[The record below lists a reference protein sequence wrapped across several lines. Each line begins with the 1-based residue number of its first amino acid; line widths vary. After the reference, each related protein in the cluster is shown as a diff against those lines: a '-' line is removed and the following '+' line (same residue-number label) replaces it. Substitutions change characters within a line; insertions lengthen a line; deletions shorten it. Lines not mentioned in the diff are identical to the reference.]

1 VEKKNLSE
9 KKYLKKCIYEK
20 NIQVIGGPYREEG
33 AQGGRG
39 VPLRGERFEVKK
51 NYEKKKLN
59 IFMKK
64 YLSGLKGGG
73 RVPLRGMEV
82 VKNLK

>member
-1 VEKKNLSE
+1 MSHWGGEIWSGKKNLSE

-51 NYEKKKLN
+51 NVEWKKIMKKKN
-59 IFMKK
+59 
-64 YLSGLKGGG
+64 
-73 RVPLRGMEV
+73 
-82 VKNLK
+82 